1 MAYENLPNMVASKL
15 GVSTDLKI
23 CSSTTLAD
31 EVKTG
36 ISCGNDLMSNWNSG
50 HSNCGEIQKNLSSF
64 KEFINSEC
72 NKRGIDRYFFLGLVA
87 IESRGNP
94 CCGGK
99 IYKGLGQTANEPT
112 GTSIEICK
120 NQVIHSL
127 DHILEKSRA
136 TKAPVSNA
144 LVVATA
150 YNAGEALFNGNLGSS
165 PTYKQVYDAVDSYRQ
180 KQGWGSG
187 KIQEIRS
194 YIVRLLGAWYVI
206 RQSNY
211 TGTSQYAWGTGGSGT
226 ISNYGG
232 SNSGNNVRYLKTTRS
247 WKTNPKTD
255 WLLEPS
261 DEERKYGIN
270 IYDGEQPLI
279 KFSTYKAIS
288 EHGDYVGALKK
299 YCEFLFYLLNSE
311 VATAQIT
318 CIGMPWIRPG
328 FNVWYDPINA
338 DAVYYCTNVQQ
349 QGTPTTGAMTS
360 LTLVLGRDRKAYI
373 SDADRFGS
381 FKDRSDNV
389 FISDMKDEYRV
400 AKFGECLTTLDGFE
414 NIKTASINYYNEEQF
429 DTMDAKDSDFHKNI
443 YVNGGDKSPAPENI
457 NKDKVFSGTYT
468 EDEINKQLESMYSK
482 APDVVNSRRKQLK
495 EAVSTAKKFFDKY
508 RILETH
514 TFG

>member
-1 MAYENLPNMVASKL
+1 MAKWTKYTAEMINKVLQGVLSGKGNLY
-15 GVSTDLKI
+15 VSYGEKYDVNP
-23 CSSTTLAD
+23 AFAAA
-31 EVKTG
+31 
-36 ISCGNDLMSNWNSG
+36 ISCWESDYGRSKAAKNQNNVFGMMAPGAKIMSFSSVEEGIERGIKNLRNTYLNDGLTNAAAIQKRYAPVGSGNDPNNLNS
-50 HSNCGEIQKNLSSF
+50 QW
-64 KEFINSEC
+64 
-72 NKRGIDRYFFLGLVA
+72 LGGV
-87 IESRGNP
+87 EG
-94 CCGGK
+94 
-99 IYKGLGQTANEPT
+99 IYKKITGESLNGADLGEGASSYAAN
-112 GTSIEICK
+112 
-120 NQVIHSL
+120 
-127 DHILEKSRA
+127 A
-136 TKAPVSNA
+136 
-144 LVVATA
+144 
-150 YNAGEALFNGNLGSS
+150 SS
-165 PTYKQVYDAVDSYRQ
+165 DSAS
-180 KQGWGSG
+180 SG
-187 KIQEIRS
+187 
-194 YIVRLLGAWYVI
+194 G
-206 RQSNY
+206 
-211 TGTSQYAWGTGGSGT
+211 GGGS
-226 ISNYGG
+226 
-232 SNSGNNVRYLKTTRS
+232 RYLKTTRS

-255 WLLEPS
+255 WLLDPS

-311 VATAQIT
+311 VTTAQIT

-338 DAVYYCTNVQQ
+338 DAIYYCTNVQQ

-400 AKFGECLTTLDGFE
+400 AKFGECLTTLDSFE

-495 EAVSTAKKFFDKY
+495 EAVLTAKKFFDEY